1 MPTIS
6 IFFGIV
12 VQMYWRDHNPPHF
25 HAYYQNFDALFE
37 IETGKVMEGRM
48 PPGAR
53 RIVEAW
59 ALRHKAALP
68 ENWERGR
75 ISLPFQTII
84 GADEE

>member
-12 VQMYWRDHNPPHF
+12 IQMYWRDHNPPHF
-25 HAYYQNFDALFE
+25 HAYYQGFEALFE
-37 IETGKVMEGRM
+37 IESGHVLAGRM
-48 PPGAR
+48 PPGVR
-53 RIVEAW
+53 KVIEEW
-59 ALRHKAALP
+59 AHRHGRELL

-75 ISLPFQTII
+75 IGLPFHAII